1 MEGWQNISNGARGT
15 EKATVVKVIRKHYAK
30 KLEPFVATL
39 KDFTAKHEH
48 KFFCMLLNPEYCN
61 FAAIVKLVGSGK
73 AKLIREEAKTALAEY
88 MLKHEEF
95 KNGVVVEGAQESH
108 DVGAAAANTDG
119 GVSDNED
126 ANVEVDGASMRGA
139 MRKLMKEKL
148 TKYLKFAR
156 QAANWQRP
164 LPKPDEPEG
173 DTNERPRFDCLA
185 WWDLNEMSFP
195 ELAAQHDMWNSC
207 PPAEESCERMFSI
220 VGILYGIQRRKMD
233 MENMANLVYLHQN
246 WPNDATLDFDLLK
259 GVDPG
264 FSKDYQLPVDWNEY
278 LKLEADMID
287 EDWEHL
293 SVGNLLDVEAGPDE
307 DGVSD
312 SDDDDA
318 EPDLLS
324 LPYGMRLACNQ

>member
-1 MEGWQNISNGARGT
+1 
-15 EKATVVKVIRKHYAK
+15 
-30 KLEPFVATL
+30 
-39 KDFTAKHEH
+39 
-48 KFFCMLLNPEYCN
+48 
-61 FAAIVKLVGSGK
+61 
-73 AKLIREEAKTALAEY
+73 
-88 MLKHEEF
+88 
-95 KNGVVVEGAQESH
+95 
-108 DVGAAAANTDG
+108 
-119 GVSDNED
+119 
-126 ANVEVDGASMRGA
+126 
-139 MRKLMKEKL
+139 MK
-148 TKYLKFAR
+148 
-156 QAANWQRP
+156 
-164 LPKPDEPEG
+164 
-173 DTNERPRFDCLA
+173 
-185 WWDLNEMSFP
+185 FP

-220 VGILYGIQRRKMD
+220 VGILYGIRRRKMD

-278 LKLEADMID
+278 LELEADMID